1 MVTVCIFFGWGGG
14 PEGAAD
20 AFAGGL
26 DCAGSAETGSAIA
39 GEAGQSG
46 LAEGADPGAVAG
58 AVEPGIGVTDAT
70 TDGGNAAL

>member
-1 MVTVCIFFGWGGG
+1 MCIFFGSGGG

-20 AFAGGL
+20 ALTGGL
-26 DCAGSAETGSAIA
+26 DCAGAVETGAAIA
-39 GEAGQSG
+39 GEEGQSG